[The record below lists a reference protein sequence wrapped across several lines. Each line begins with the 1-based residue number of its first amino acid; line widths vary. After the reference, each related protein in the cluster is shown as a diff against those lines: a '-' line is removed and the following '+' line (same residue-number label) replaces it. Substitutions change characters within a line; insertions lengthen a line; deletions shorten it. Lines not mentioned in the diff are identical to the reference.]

1 MSVNSLNTFLNIRDA
16 HLRVVSGNVHATAM
30 NIGGINVDVAHGLQS
45 VTNQG
50 NVTSNTLQ
58 FSNATTAFVTTAN
71 VTVGRDLT
79 VTGNA
84 LVSSNLTVT
93 GNVTISDD
101 LTVTKNLLVS
111 NNLTVTGNTFYTNP
125 MSISVDSNVVAEHT
139 GPHDRPLRKYPEV
152 AMTINSIGGYI
163 TSSSGAATNYPEYK
177 AFNNETGGT
186 DAGWASGYIYDM
198 TAGTVIS
205 GNTFEGENGAWLNLQ
220 VPLSLIPL

>member
-93 GNVTISDD
+93 GSVGNSGTGAI
-101 LTVTKNLLVS
+101 LVPS
-111 NNLTVTGNTFYTNP
+111 WSTAQQAAGVNGT
-125 MSISVDSNVVAEHT
+125 
-139 GPHDRPLRKYPEV
+139 LRYY
-152 AMTINSIGGYI
+152 A
-163 TSSSGAATNYPEYK
+163 
-177 AFNNETGGT
+177 
-186 DAGWASGYIYDM
+186 
-198 TAGTVIS
+198 
-205 GNTFEGENGAWLNLQ
+205 
-220 VPLSLIPL
+220 